1 VAFPVKKLLTP
12 LKPRQ
17 YLSSTNL
24 QEALVK
30 GSLLCDPTY
39 SQPLSRRISVTKVIP
54 FVGPSG
60 AIGASAISAMLT
72 AIMPKCPICW
82 MALMGALGVS
92 STINA
97 LWMRPLAVGFLLLPV
112 GALLIRVRRRGGYGP
127 FLLGLAGAVAM
138 YLCKF
143 VLFYDPGVYLSGAA
157 LVGAS
162 IWNVTNKRR
171 TRDKTECRC

>member
-1 VAFPVKKLLTP
+1 M
-12 LKPRQ
+12 
-17 YLSSTNL
+17 N
-24 QEALVK
+24 
-30 GSLLCDPTY
+30 
-39 SQPLSRRISVTKVIP
+39 KVIP

-60 AIGASAISAMLT
+60 VIGASAISAVLT

-92 STINA
+92 SMINA
-97 LWMRPLAVGFLLLPV
+97 VWIRPLAVGFLLLPV
-112 GALLIRVRRRGGYGP
+112 GALFIRVRLRGGYGP
-127 FLLGLAGAVAM
+127 FFLALAGAMAM

-157 LVGAS
+157 LIAAS

-171 TRDKTECRC
+171 TRDETECRC

>member
-1 VAFPVKKLLTP
+1 V
-12 LKPRQ
+12 
-17 YLSSTNL
+17 N
-24 QEALVK
+24 
-30 GSLLCDPTY
+30 
-39 SQPLSRRISVTKVIP
+39 KVIP

-60 AIGASAISAMLT
+60 AIGASAISAMLI

-92 STINA
+92 SMINA
-97 LWMRPLAVGFLLLPV
+97 VWMRPLAVGFLLFPV
-112 GALLIRVRRRGGYGP
+112 GALFIRVQRQRYGP
-127 FLLGLAGAVAM
+127 FFLAFAGAVAM

-157 LVGAS
+157 LIAAS

-171 TRDKTECRC
+171 TRDETECRC

>member
-1 VAFPVKKLLTP
+1 LF
-12 LKPRQ
+12 
-17 YLSSTNL
+17 STNL
-24 QEALVK
+24 QDALVK
-30 GSLLCDPTY
+30 DARFCDSTY
-39 SQPLSRRISVTKVIP
+39 PQPQSRRTFVNKAIP
-54 FVGPSG
+54 FFGPSG

-112 GALLIRVRRRGGYGP
+112 GALFIRVRRRGGYGP
-127 FLLGLAGAVAM
+127 FFLGLAGAVAM
-138 YLCKF
+138 YSCKF
-143 VLFYDPGVYLSGAA
+143 VLFYDPGVYLGAAA

-162 IWNVTNKRR
+162 IWNVTNTRR